1 MHTSHCLRSAWVCL
15 ACVFI
20 FLYSN
25 VPSLFFGCLLFKI
38 AGYSWSG
45 VFQFHLR
52 IWKKKMLN
60 VVFVTLI
67 YNALCYVNIY
77 FVGEMMEQ
85 QQNYFR
91 EITEE
96 Q

>member
-1 MHTSHCLRSAWVCL
+1 
-15 ACVFI
+15 
-20 FLYSN
+20 
-25 VPSLFFGCLLFKI
+25 
-38 AGYSWSG
+38 
-45 VFQFHLR
+45 
-52 IWKKKMLN
+52 MLN